1 MTATIIK
8 PKLVVSDANLF
19 GDHLPA
25 KTDSK
30 RDLGTRILL
39 DMYILHQVTSIL
51 LFLFTPMSVKSNNKI
66 TQKSS
71 KTPFLVILTIFALQ
85 RFLQKKSGSH
95 AQLYMRS

>member
-8 PKLVVSDANLF
+8 PKLVLSDANLF

-51 LFLFTPMSVKSNNKI
+51 LFLFTPMSVKS
-66 TQKSS
+66 
-71 KTPFLVILTIFALQ
+71 KTKLP
-85 RFLQKKSGSH
+85 KKVLKH
-95 AQLYMRS
+95 HFWLF